1 MRGMLRSIPRLM
13 PHCPDI
19 SAQGTS
25 RVGRLRHRVFVLLD
39 HGDYAS
45 GASLALNWFLIALIA
60 VTLTA
65 TVIESVPELAI
76 TYALPLSSI
85 EWVATVVFSL
95 EYAARFW
102 SAAEHPLLTRGVF
115 FGRLRFVLS
124 FPGLVDLAAILP
136 LWLSFFI
143 ASDFRVLL
151 VLRLVRF
158 FKLTRYSPAMRS
170 LLDALYAERRALTG
184 CFVILLG
191 TALIAAA
198 LMHLAERTAQP
209 DRFGTIPDALWWAIV
224 TLGTIGYGDVVPV
237 TVLGR
242 ILAGFTIF
250 AGLLMMALPVGI
262 FATAFANEVHR
273 RDFIV
278 AWGLVARIPLFQTLT
293 ASEIADVMTMLR
305 AQKVDAGA
313 VIVRRGEPA
322 HAMYLIADGEVELK
336 LRHKHLKL
344 GAGQF
349 FGEIA
354 ALRRTRR
361 SATVTAVTPTR
372 LLVLDALDLHALMDR
387 QPSLAA
393 RIEEAAREKLGHEL
407 NAPDGD
413 LVTEELD
420 NASSD

>member
-1 MRGMLRSIPRLM
+1 LTPVANTAPQSNK
-13 PHCPDI
+13 
-19 SAQGTS
+19 
-25 RVGRLRHRVFVLLD
+25 RVGGLRRRVYVVLE
-39 HGDYAS
+39 HGAG
-45 GASLALNWFLIALIA
+45 GASLLLNRFLIVLIG

-65 TVIESVPELAI
+65 TVIESVPDMAR
-76 TYALPLSSI
+76 TYALPLSAI
-85 EWVATVVFSL
+85 EWAATLIFSL

-102 SAAEHPLLTRGVF
+102 SANEHPLLTRGAF
-115 FGRLRFVLS
+115 IGRLRFMLS
-124 FPGLVDLAAILP
+124 FSGLVDLVAILP
-136 LWLSFFI
+136 FWLSIFI

-170 LLDALYAERRALTG
+170 LLDALYAERRALGG

-198 LMHLAERTAQP
+198 LMHLAERAAQP
-209 DRFGTIPDALWWAIV
+209 DRFGTIPDAMWWAIV

-237 TVLGR
+237 TTLGR

-273 RDFIV
+273 RDFIIT
-278 AWGLVARIPLFQTLT
+278 WSLVARIPLFRALT

-305 AQKVDAGA
+305 AQKVDTGT
-313 VIVRRGEPA
+313 VITRRGEPA
-322 HAMYLIADGEVELK
+322 HAMYLIADGEVEVK
-336 LRHKHLKL
+336 LRHKHLRL

-372 LLVLDALDLHALMDR
+372 LLVLDTLDLHGLMDR
-387 QPSLAA
+387 QPALAA
-393 RIEEAAREKLGHEL
+393 RIEEAAREKLGHPL
-407 NAPDGD
+407 KAQGGD
-413 LVTEELD
+413 LVTEELYD
-420 NASSD
+420 APPD

>member
-1 MRGMLRSIPRLM
+1 MTPAPDTAPQPNKHIGGLRRRVYVVLE
-13 PHCPDI
+13 
-19 SAQGTS
+19 QGA
-25 RVGRLRHRVFVLLD
+25 G
-39 HGDYAS
+39 
-45 GASLALNWFLIALIA
+45 GASLALNRFLIALIGI
-60 VTLTA
+60 TLTA
-65 TVIESVPELAI
+65 TVIESVPDMAR
-76 TYALPLSSI
+76 TYALPLSAI
-85 EWVATVVFSL
+85 EWAATLIFSL
-95 EYAARFW
+95 EYAARIW
-102 SAAEHPLLTRGVF
+102 SAAEHPLLNRGAF

-124 FPGLVDLAAILP
+124 FSGLVDLVAILP
-136 LWLSFFI
+136 FWLSIFI

-170 LLDALYAERRALTG
+170 LLDALYSERRALAG

-198 LMHLAERTAQP
+198 LMHLAERAAQP
-209 DRFGTIPDALWWAIV
+209 ERFGTIPDALWWAIV

-242 ILAGFTIF
+242 ILASFTIF

-273 RDFIV
+273 RDFIIT
-278 AWGLVARIPLFQTLT
+278 WGLVARIPLFRSLT

-305 AQKVDAGA
+305 AQKVDSGT
-313 VIVRRGEPA
+313 VIARRGEPA
-322 HAMYLIADGEVELK
+322 HAMYLIADGEVEVK
-336 LRHKHLKL
+336 LRHKHLRL
-344 GAGQF
+344 GTGQF

-372 LLVLDALDLHALMDR
+372 LLVLDALDLHGLMDR
-387 QPSLAA
+387 QPTLAA
-393 RIEEAAREKLGHEL
+393 RIEEAAREKLGHAL
-407 NAPDGD
+407 NAQGGD
-413 LVTEELD
+413 LVTEELYE
-420 NASSD
+420 APSD

>member
-1 MRGMLRSIPRLM
+1 LTPVPNAAPKPNKRPGSLRRRVYAVLE
-13 PHCPDI
+13 
-19 SAQGTS
+19 QG
-25 RVGRLRHRVFVLLD
+25 D
-39 HGDYAS
+39 
-45 GASLALNWFLIALIA
+45 GAGGVSPALNGFLIALIV
-60 VTLTA
+60 VTLAA
-65 TVIESVPELAI
+65 TVIESVPDLAK
-76 TYALPLSSI
+76 TYALPLSAI
-85 EWVATVVFSL
+85 EWTATLVFSL

-102 SAAEHPLLTRGVF
+102 SASEHPLLKHSAF
-115 FGRLRFVLS
+115 FGRFRFVLS
-124 FPGLVDLAAILP
+124 FSGLVDLAAILP
-136 LWLSFFI
+136 FWLSIFI

-170 LLDALYAERRALTG
+170 LLDALYTERRALTG

-209 DRFGTIPDALWWAIV
+209 ERFGTIPDALWWAIV

-242 ILAGFTIF
+242 ILAGFTIC

-273 RDFIV
+273 RDFIIT
-278 AWGLVARIPLFQTLT
+278 WGLVARIPLFSSLT
-293 ASEIADVMTMLR
+293 ASEIADVMSMLR
-305 AQKVDAGA
+305 AQKVDSGT

-322 HAMYLIADGEVELK
+322 HAMYLISDGEVEVK
-336 LRHKHLKL
+336 LRHKHLRL

-349 FGEIA
+349 FGEIS

-361 SATVTAVTPTR
+361 SATVIASMPTR
-372 LLVLDALDLHALMDR
+372 LLVLDAFDLHGLMDR
-387 QPSLAA
+387 QPALAA
-393 RIEEAAREKLGHEL
+393 RIEEAAREKLGHAL
-407 NAPDGD
+407 DAPDDD
-413 LVTEELD
+413 LMSEQLTSVPPG
-420 NASSD
+420 

>member
-1 MRGMLRSIPRLM
+1 LTSI
-13 PHCPDI
+13 
-19 SAQGTS
+19 QGTAPQVS
-25 RVGRLRHRVFVLLD
+25 RRVDALRHRVYAILEQ
-39 HGDYAS
+39 GD
-45 GASLALNWFLIALIA
+45 GAAGISPTLNGFLIALIV
-60 VTLTA
+60 VTLAA
-65 TVIESVPELAI
+65 TVIESVPNMAKA
-76 TYALPLSSI
+76 YALPLSVI
-85 EWVATVVFSL
+85 EWAATLIFSL
-95 EYAARFW
+95 EYAARLW
-102 SAAEHPLLTRGVF
+102 SAAEHPQLKRGAL

-124 FPGLVDLAAILP
+124 FSGLVDLAAILP
-136 LWLSFFI
+136 FWLSVLI
-143 ASDFRVLL
+143 ASDFRILI

-184 CFVILLG
+184 CFVILFG

-209 DRFGTIPDALWWAIV
+209 ERFGTIPDALWWAIV

-242 ILAGFTIF
+242 ILAGFTIC

-273 RDFIV
+273 RDFIIT
-278 AWGLVARIPLFQTLT
+278 WGLVARIPLFRSLT

-305 AQKVDAGA
+305 AQKVDSGT

-322 HAMYLIADGEVELK
+322 HAMYLIADGEVEVK
-336 LRHKHLKL
+336 LRHKHLRL
-344 GAGQF
+344 GAGQY
-349 FGEIA
+349 FGEIS

-372 LLVLDALDLHALMDR
+372 LLVLDALDLHGLMDR
-387 QPSLAA
+387 QPELAA
-393 RIEEAAREKLGHEL
+393 RIEEAALEKLGDTANAQDDDLMSQEL
-407 NAPDGD
+407 TGAPRGF
-413 LVTEELD
+413 
-420 NASSD
+420 SSRFTA